1 MQLDRITSDPRR
13 MNGQPCIRD
22 LRITVRRVLDI
33 VATYPDRA
41 AIRRDFPE
49 LDDADIAQ
57 ALSYAA
63 SVLDDAVVELP
74 RP

>member
-1 MQLDRITSDPRR
+1 

-22 LRITVRRVLDI
+22 LRITVRRVLDL

-49 LDDADIAQ
+49 LEEADIAQ
-57 ALSYAA
+57 ALQYAA
-63 SVLDDAVVELP
+63 SMLDDAVLELP
-74 RP
+74 RPG

>member
-1 MQLDRITSDPRR
+1 
-13 MNGQPCIRD
+13 MNGQPCVRD

-33 VATYPDRA
+33 VATYPDRE

-49 LDDADIAQ
+49 LEDADIKQ
-57 ALSYAA
+57 ALQYAA
-63 SVLDDAVVELP
+63 SVLDDAVLDLP

>member
-1 MQLDRITSDPRR
+1 
-13 MNGQPCIRD
+13 MNGQPCVRD

-33 VATYPDRA
+33 VATYPNRE

-57 ALSYAA
+57 ALQYAA
-63 SVLDDAVVELP
+63 SVLDDAVLELP